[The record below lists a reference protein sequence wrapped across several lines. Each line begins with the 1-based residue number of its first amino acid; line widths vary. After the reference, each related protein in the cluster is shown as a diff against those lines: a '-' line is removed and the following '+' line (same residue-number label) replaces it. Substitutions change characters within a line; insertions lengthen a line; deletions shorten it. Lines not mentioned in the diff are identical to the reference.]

1 MKIILSDYALTDI
14 YESISYPI
22 LYLEVEAT
30 GELDEVVDEIREREG
45 QMPFFDDS
53 VEYDDTA
60 WYDFYAKVNL
70 ETEEL
75 DSLSAITFSQDE
87 DNKDLTYEL
96 PVDAEDVMKQINKQL
111 KEYDT
116 SLTDIRA
123 EYLKEMDYE

>member
-1 MKIILSDYALTDI
+1 MKITLSDYALTDI

-30 GELDEVVDEIREREG
+30 GELDEVVDEIRKREG

-70 ETEEL
+70 ETEKLEEL
-75 DSLSAITFSQDE
+75 CAVTFSQNQE
-87 DNKDLTYEL
+87 NKDLTYVVPIDTE
-96 PVDAEDVMKQINKQL
+96 DAMNQINKQL
-111 KEYDT
+111 DT
-116 SLTDIRA
+116 TLEDIRA